1 MQNISI
7 KNIYWMLAY
16 AFRTI
21 NEKNIEKLSSEEF
34 DNIYELFAV
43 MMTNELNKQI
53 KRGLNKDYVS
63 IEENTNVLKGKV
75 LVQKTLRTSKKVNK
89 EIVYDK
95 VICEHDDYSVNNY
108 LNQIVKTACIYLI
121 RAKQIKEKK
130 IVDKLKKALL
140 YFDGIDEIDKK
151 SINWNTIKY
160 NKYNSS
166 YRMLI
171 NISNL
176 ILDGLLINKKD
187 GKIEFRNYIDDQKMH
202 KLYEKFIL
210 EYYKYHYANLNPSV
224 PQVEWDVEKNND
236 LLYLL
241 PKMQTDITLYS
252 NNKTL
257 IIDAKYYRYG
267 DTGIRSHLPPTAS
280 ISKQIT
286 YGEYVK
292 EKEGKDP
299 FNAFLM
305 PYNMK
310 DNPFRLNGEFA
321 TIGEAISKWK
331 SNDNKYEHIQGI
343 LVDTRFLMHNYENKE
358 DNIIKLAEAIKD
370 SCKKNKHISKHINI

>member
-257 IIDAKYYRYG
+257 IIDAKYYSDMYQNNPLF
-267 DTGIRSHLPPTAS
+267 DKEKFKSNNLY
-280 ISKQIT
+280 QIYT
-286 YGEYVK
+286 YVK
-292 EKEGKDP
+292 NEDKNMTG
-299 FNAFLM
+299 NVIGMLM
-305 PYNMK
+305 YVKTNK
-310 DNPFRLNGEFA
+310 
-321 TIGEAISKWK
+321 
-331 SNDNKYEHIQGI
+331 NDKQWVEYIMG
-343 LVDTRFLMHNYENKE
+343 
-358 DNIIKLAEAIKD
+358 
-370 SCKKNKHISKHINI
+370 KNKIVITNLDFSKDFDEVKKHLNMVAEKFINNEI